1 MSKLEEFYRAL
12 IKDPDLEI
20 KAGQTREQAAQQ
32 EAEYRARQY
41 NNNVQALALAN
52 EPAQVESPINAL
64 FNHLEQMKKSMPDT
78 ALIKGLEDIQEE
90 TRVAIENNISTTK
103 NDITESNELIES
115 NNKTLEEKKVRLE
128 ELNTKNELSEKELK
142 EQNII
147 PNEINDLENTNQ
159 KAQEKLQVSE
169 QNLRDIGA
177 NIKRIY
183 NLTDEDVDT
192 LTGPPTQEETTPEPE
207 QPEVTPEQSPDTP
220 PAASKINPR
229 TAAAAK
235 EHLGEERYNEL
246 LENGDL
252 EGKNIADIRQEF
264 PKPDAEEPKTTT
276 AEEEPKT
283 ETEEP
288 AAEPEQ
294 PEAEA
299 PQAETPAETPEPEPQ
314 ASTPEMDNLI
324 DTAKQNQKDENGED
338 IEGSS
343 LFDHLYNQTHG
354 NNPFGDTKEE
364 FEQSLRAQNPT
375 KLKTKFRTEYTK
387 LQTSREREQ
396 EQKEIKRQAQQK
408 QEGNT
413 LPHDESDFKDISE
426 NDATQLATE
435 IVAHNQKY
443 KHTLSPASKKKLD
456 KILEAAKKAGADLE
470 KIAEDKEK
478 LGDKFG
484 SEEHYKDLAEHH
496 AEKEKQATLERHSTG
511 DDDEAKQARRRAG
524 IEASQSAKDF
534 HHGDDL
540 NTKSRMSQSK
550 EGTAENFGH
559 SRHKKT
565 TGAPASSNMPPAM
578 REIMEEQNK
587 DKPNKELIRENKAF
601 LAQKASEGYKW
612 HPDTK
617 HWVHEEGL
625 NSLLGSHKGNA
636 GTLLD
641 GQHQVKGHPPTL
653 LNGDGSTS
661 NKKVLYSQ
669 GGLQNFGGDSIT
681 GKALEHSFKNGSF
694 KSQNAATS
702 ALGKGGIKLNDV
714 SSHTNFA
721 GITTPA
727 TNKPTLRTAMREGY
741 AQGQQ
746 DRERIKAAAGS
757 ALGRIKTSFLD
768 RFMSKAEQPFSYPT
782 AIELLSKS
790 YYISKNKKSIK
801 NSSIIKV

>member
-1 MSKLEEFYRAL
+1 MSKIDEFYNTL
-12 IKDPDLEI
+12 IKDPDLEV
-20 KAGQTREQAAQQ
+20 KAGQTREQAAKQ

-78 ALIKGLEDIQEE
+78 ALIKGIEDVIPSE
-90 TRVAIENNISTTK
+90 TLDALRQDIDNK
-103 NDITESNELIES
+103 NKDITESNTLIES
-115 NNKTLEEKKVRLE
+115 NTKTIEEKKARYEALNKKK
-128 ELNTKNELSEKELK
+128 ELTLKEVTEKETIEGEVKAL
-142 EQNII
+142 QSS
-147 PNEINDLENTNQ
+147 NTEAQQ
-159 KAQEKLQVSE
+159 KIETAQRG
-169 QNLRDIGA
+169 LRDTSAGLK
-177 NIKRIY
+177 NNFP
-183 NLTDEDVDT
+183 NLTDKDINT
-192 LTGPPTQEETTPEPE
+192 LTGQTLES
-207 QPEVTPEQSPDTP
+207 EQSQNQSEQSTNNENNNQNTTEDGPSID
-220 PAASKINPR
+220 PR
-229 TAAAAK
+229 TAKAA
-235 EHLGEERYNEL
+235 ENYFGEERFKQL
-246 LENGDL
+246 LEAGELNNLDMKAIKNKFPN
-252 EGKNIADIRQEF
+252 EGQTLTSNESNNQNNNQNNNENNNEDN
-264 PKPDAEEPKTTT
+264 DDSDTT
-276 AEEEPKT
+276 AE
-283 ETEEP
+283 
-288 AAEPEQ
+288 
-294 PEAEA
+294 
-299 PQAETPAETPEPEPQ
+299 
-314 ASTPEMDNLI
+314 MDDLI
-324 DTAKQNQKDENGED
+324 DKAKENQKNEAGED

-408 QEGNT
+408 QEANT

-435 IVAHNQKY
+435 MVAHNK
-443 KHTLSPASKKKLD
+443 KHRDAMSPASKKKLD
-456 KILEAAKKAGADLE
+456 KILEAAEKAGADLE
-470 KIAEDKEK
+470 KIAEDREK
-478 LGDKFG
+478 FGDKFG

-601 LAQKASEGYKW
+601 LAQKQSEGYKW
-612 HPDTK
+612 HPETN

>member
-1 MSKLEEFYRAL
+1 MTNKVEEFYNTL
-12 IKDPDLEI
+12 VEDPDLDI
-20 KAGQTREQAAQQ
+20 KAGQTREQAARQ

-64 FNHLEQMKKSMPDT
+64 FNHLEQMKKSMPNT
-78 ALIKGLEDIQEE
+78 ALIKGIEDIQEE

-128 ELNTKNELSEKELK
+128 ELNTKDELSEKELK

-177 NIKRIY
+177 GIKRTY
-183 NLTDEDVDT
+183 NLTDEDVNT
-192 LTGPPTQEETTPEPE
+192 LTGPPTQETQTSESE
-207 QPEVTPEQSPDTP
+207 QPEDTPEQSTATP
-220 PAASKINPR
+220 PASRINPR

-252 EGKNIADIRQEF
+252 DGKNIADIREEF
-264 PKPDAEEPKTTT
+264 PKPDAEKPE
-276 AEEEPKT
+276 T

-294 PEAEA
+294 ETAKEPEAEA
-299 PQAETPAETPEPEPQ
+299 SQAETLEPEPQ
-314 ASTPEMDNLI
+314 ATTPEMDDLI
-324 DTAKQNQKDENGED
+324 DKAKENQKNEAGED
-338 IEGSS
+338 VEESS
-343 LFDHLYNQTHG
+343 LFDHLYNRTHG
-354 NNPFGDTKEE
+354 DNPFGDTKEE
-364 FEQSLRAQNPT
+364 FEQSLRAQDPT
-375 KLKTKFRTEYTK
+375 KLKTKLRTEYTK
-387 LQTSREREQ
+387 LETSREREKEQ
-396 EQKEIKRQAQQK
+396 EEIKIQANKK
-408 QEGNT
+408 QEANT

-435 IVAHNQKY
+435 MLAHQK
-443 KHTLSPASKKKLD
+443 KHKDALSPASKKKLD
-456 KILEAAKKAGADLE
+456 KTLEAAKKAGADLE
-470 KIAEDKEK
+470 KIGEDREK

-496 AEKEKQATLERHSTG
+496 AEKEKQATLERHATG
-511 DDDEAKQARRRAG
+511 DDDEAIQARRRAG
-524 IEASQSAKDF
+524 REAGQSAKDF
-534 HHGDDL
+534 HHGEDL
-540 NTKSRMSQSK
+540 GTKSRMSQSE

-565 TGAPASSNMPPAM
+565 AVSLDSSNMPPAM

-587 DKPNKELIRENKAF
+587 DKPNKELISENKAF

-702 ALGKGGIKLNDV
+702 ALGKDGIKLNNV
-714 SSHTNFA
+714 SSHTNYA
-721 GITTPA
+721 GITTQK
-727 TNKPTLRTAMREGY
+727 TLKPTLTTAFQEGQ
-741 AQGQQ
+741 AQGKQ
-746 DRERIKAAAGS
+746 DVQNIKT
-757 ALGRIKTSFLD
+757 ALGRFKTNFLD
-768 RFMSKAEQPFSYPT
+768 SFMNKAEYPYDYPT
-782 AIELLSKS
+782 AVDLLTKT
-790 YYISKNKKSIK
+790 YVPVKTKKTIK
-801 NSSIIKV
+801 KSSIINIS